1 MKSTV
6 LNEINNMKYL
16 FNYDRSKTINEQQEV
31 LKLTWLT
38 AEDRNLVASLA
49 VIKDGKA
56 QIQIPGEKGMQA
68 VEYLTRDQIEKLKK
82 ETPVPTPPATGST
95 VGSGP
100 IPSPADGESSRP
112 LPPPVTPPAPADGEV
127 STPGPLISPKEPIT
141 AQSSSISAPTPG
153 GSGDPYQYKFE
164 DDGTTQKYY
173 YAKKGQNNWKQSTN
187 PKSVEAIKKNIFKI
201 R

>member
-16 FNYDRSKTINEQQEV
+16 FNYDRSKTINEQQE
-31 LKLTWLT
+31 
-38 AEDRNLVASLA
+38 
-49 VIKDGKA
+49 
-56 QIQIPGEKGMQA
+56 
-68 VEYLTRDQIEKLKK
+68 
-82 ETPVPTPPATGST
+82 TPVPTPPATGST

-100 IPSPADGESSRP
+100 IPAPADGEVSRP

-127 STPGPLISPKEPIT
+127 STPGPLISPNEPIT
-141 AQSSSISAPTPG
+141 AQASSASAITPG
-153 GSGDPYQYKFE
+153 GSGDPYQYKYE

-173 YAKKGQNNWKQSTN
+173 YAKKGQENWKQSTN

>member
-6 LNEINNMKYL
+6 LNEIDNMKYL
-16 FNYDRSKTINEQQEV
+16 FNYDRSKTINEQQ
-31 LKLTWLT
+31 
-38 AEDRNLVASLA
+38 
-49 VIKDGKA
+49 
-56 QIQIPGEKGMQA
+56 
-68 VEYLTRDQIEKLKK
+68 

-100 IPSPADGESSRP
+100 IPAPPATGSTVGSGPIPAPADGESSRP

-153 GSGDPYQYKFE
+153 GSGDPYQYKYE

-173 YAKKGQNNWKQSTN
+173 YAKKGQENWKQSTN

>member
-16 FNYDRSKTINEQQEV
+16 FNYDRSKTINEQQE
-31 LKLTWLT
+31 
-38 AEDRNLVASLA
+38 
-49 VIKDGKA
+49 
-56 QIQIPGEKGMQA
+56 
-68 VEYLTRDQIEKLKK
+68 
-82 ETPVPTPPATGST
+82 TPVPAPPATGST

-100 IPSPADGESSRP
+100 IPAPPATGSTVGSGPIPAPADGESSRP

-127 STPGPLISPKEPIT
+127 STPGPLISPDEPIT
-141 AQSSSISAPTPG
+141 AQASSASAITPG

-173 YAKKGQNNWKQSTN
+173 YAKKGQDNWKQSTN

>member
-16 FNYDRSKTINEQQEV
+16 FNYDRSKTINEQQE
-31 LKLTWLT
+31 
-38 AEDRNLVASLA
+38 
-49 VIKDGKA
+49 
-56 QIQIPGEKGMQA
+56 
-68 VEYLTRDQIEKLKK
+68 
-82 ETPVPTPPATGST
+82 TPVPTPPATGST

-100 IPSPADGESSRP
+100 IPAPADGESSRP
-112 LPPPVTPPAPADGEV
+112 LPPPVTPPAPAGVGVGGNNSVMPNTSGNEGQAT
-127 STPGPLISPKEPIT
+127 SLTATSLTPGNNTGGANNANTSQ
-141 AQSSSISAPTPG
+141 ASSISAPTPG

-173 YAKKGQNNWKQSTN
+173 YAKKGQENWKQSTN

>member
-1 MKSTV
+1 MKGTV

-16 FNYDRSKTINEQQEV
+16 FNYDRSKTINEQQE
-31 LKLTWLT
+31 
-38 AEDRNLVASLA
+38 
-49 VIKDGKA
+49 
-56 QIQIPGEKGMQA
+56 
-68 VEYLTRDQIEKLKK
+68 
-82 ETPVPTPPATGST
+82 TPVPTPPATGST

-100 IPSPADGESSRP
+100 IPAPAGNESSRP

-127 STPGPLISPKEPIT
+127 STPGPLISPEEPIT
-141 AQSSSISAPTPG
+141 AQASSASAITPG

-173 YAKKGQNNWKQSTN
+173 YAKKGQENWKQSTN

>member
-16 FNYDRSKTINEQQEV
+16 FNYDRSKTINEQQE
-31 LKLTWLT
+31 
-38 AEDRNLVASLA
+38 
-49 VIKDGKA
+49 
-56 QIQIPGEKGMQA
+56 
-68 VEYLTRDQIEKLKK
+68 
-82 ETPVPTPPATGST
+82 TPVPTPPATGST

-100 IPSPADGESSRP
+100 IPAPADGESSRP
-112 LPPPVTPPAPADGEV
+112 LPPPVTPQD
-127 STPGPLISPKEPIT
+127 
-141 AQSSSISAPTPG
+141 
-153 GSGDPYQYKFE
+153 KFE

-173 YAKKGQNNWKQSTN
+173 YAKKGQENWKQSTN

>member
-16 FNYDRSKTINEQQEV
+16 FNYDRSKTINEQQE
-31 LKLTWLT
+31 
-38 AEDRNLVASLA
+38 
-49 VIKDGKA
+49 
-56 QIQIPGEKGMQA
+56 
-68 VEYLTRDQIEKLKK
+68 
-82 ETPVPTPPATGST
+82 TPVPTPPATGST

-100 IPSPADGESSRP
+100 IPAPADGESSRP
-112 LPPPVTPPAPADGEV
+112 LPPPVTPPAPAGVGGNNSVMPNTSGNEGQAT
-127 STPGPLISPKEPIT
+127 SLTATSLTPGNNTGGANNANTSQ
-141 AQSSSISAPTPG
+141 ASSISAPTPG

-173 YAKKGQNNWKQSTN
+173 YAKKGQENWKQSTN

>member
-6 LNEINNMKYL
+6 LNEIDNMKYL
-16 FNYDRSKTINEQQEV
+16 FNYDRSKTINEQQ
-31 LKLTWLT
+31 
-38 AEDRNLVASLA
+38 
-49 VIKDGKA
+49 
-56 QIQIPGEKGMQA
+56 
-68 VEYLTRDQIEKLKK
+68 

-100 IPSPADGESSRP
+100 IPAPADGEVSRP
-112 LPPPVTPPAPADGEV
+112 LPPPVTP
-127 STPGPLISPKEPIT
+127 GPLISPEKLIT
-141 AQSSSISAPTPG
+141 AQASSASAITPG

-173 YAKKGQNNWKQSTN
+173 YAKKGQNDWKQSTN
-187 PKSVEAIKKNIFKI
+187 PKSVEAIKKNVFKI

>member
-16 FNYDRSKTINEQQEV
+16 FNYDRSKTINEQQETPV
-31 LKLTWLT
+31 PTPPAGT
-38 AEDRNLVASLA
+38 
-49 VIKDGKA
+49 
-56 QIQIPGEKGMQA
+56 P
-68 VEYLTRDQIEKLKK
+68 
-82 ETPVPTPPATGST
+82 PVPTPPATGST

-100 IPSPADGESSRP
+100 IPAPADGESSRP
-112 LPPPVTPPAPADGEV
+112 LPPPVTPPAPAGVGGNNSVMPNTSGNEGQAT
-127 STPGPLISPKEPIT
+127 SLTATSLTPGNNTGGANNANTSQ
-141 AQSSSISAPTPG
+141 ASSASAITPG

-173 YAKKGQNNWKQSTN
+173 YAKKGQENWKQSTN

>member
-16 FNYDRSKTINEQQEV
+16 FNYDRSKTINEQQE
-31 LKLTWLT
+31 
-38 AEDRNLVASLA
+38 
-49 VIKDGKA
+49 
-56 QIQIPGEKGMQA
+56 
-68 VEYLTRDQIEKLKK
+68 
-82 ETPVPTPPATGST
+82 TPVPTPPATGST

-100 IPSPADGESSRP
+100 IPAPADGESSRP

-127 STPGPLISPKEPIT
+127 STPGPLISPEEPIT
-141 AQSSSISAPTPG
+141 ARSSSSSAPTPG